1 MLNRKNKTLAII
13 SIIILILLMFPL
25 LLVIITSFNNQ
36 DSISLP
42 IKGFTLS
49 WYANIFHQPDFI
61 SGFESSLFVAIIAS
75 LSALIIGIPAVY
87 ALTRFNIVHKSWFQS
102 FFLSPTLIP
111 EIVIFSIQIKKEERS
126 SFLC

>member
-42 IKGFTLS
+42 I
-49 WYANIFHQPDFI
+49 
-61 SGFESSLFVAIIAS
+61 
-75 LSALIIGIPAVY
+75 
-87 ALTRFNIVHKSWFQS
+87 
-102 FFLSPTLIP
+102 
-111 EIVIFSIQIKKEERS
+111 
-126 SFLC
+126 

>member
-49 WYANIFHQPDFI
+49 WYANIFQQPDFI

-87 ALTRFNIVHKSWFQS
+87 ALTRFNIVETVK
-102 FFLSPTLIP
+102 
-111 EIVIFSIQIKKEERS
+111 
-126 SFLC
+126 